1 VRSGRTLVWLAVV
14 AVAVGAPPFASAYVV
29 HVLVLVL
36 FFAFLGAAWNILGGY
51 AGQFSFGHAAF
62 FGIGAYSSTLLLVR
76 AGVSPW
82 LGVWAGGLL
91 AAAFGCFTGYLVFR
105 YGLRGPYFALVTLAF
120 AEMLRLI
127 AVNWMGIG
135 GPMGILIPLPKDGD
149 SLWRLQFR
157 EKLPYYYLM
166 LGLTLLVLGLTRR
179 LERSRLGY
187 TWAAIRENEDAAE
200 ASGVDTLSAKVAA
213 MGISSFLTALGG
225 SFYAQYFSFIDPTL
239 TFGVS
244 VSVEIL
250 LRPIVG
256 GPGTLLGPLLGSLV
270 LTPLSE
276 LTRWLIR
283 GRPGVDVMIYGAILV
298 LVITFLPRGLAGL
311 GRGGRG
317 AGAGGSA

>member
-1 VRSGRTLVWLAVV
+1 MVKLGWVV
-14 AVAVGAPPFASAYVV
+14 AAALAVAVPPFVSPYVV
-29 HVLVLVL
+29 HILVLIL

-62 FGIGAYSSTLLLVR
+62 FGIGAYTSTLLLVR
-76 AGVSPW
+76 LGVSPW
-82 LGVWAGGLL
+82 LGLWAGGLL
-91 AAAFGCFTGYLVFR
+91 AAAFGCFAGYLAFR

-127 AVNWMGIG
+127 AVNWPAIG
-135 GPMGILIPLPKDGD
+135 GPMGILIPLPKGGNAW
-149 SLWRLQFR
+149 LALQFR
-157 EKLPYYYLM
+157 EKLPYFYVM
-166 LGLTLLVLGLTRR
+166 LALVALVLWLTRR

-187 TWAAIRENEDAAE
+187 TLAAIRENEDAAE
-200 ASGVDTLSAKVAA
+200 ASGVNTLAAKLTA
-213 MGISSFLTALGG
+213 MALSSFLTALGG
-225 SFYAQYFSFIDPTL
+225 TFYAQYFSFIDPTL
-239 TFGVS
+239 AFGVS

-256 GPGTLLGPLLGSLV
+256 GPGTLVGPLLGSVV

-298 LVITFLPRGLAGL
+298 VVITFLPRGLVGVRK
-311 GRGGRG
+311 GRT
-317 AGAGGSA
+317 

>member
-1 VRSGRTLVWLAVV
+1 MARAPWLVAAALALAV
-14 AVAVGAPPFASAYVV
+14 PPFASPYVV
-29 HVLVLVL
+29 HILVLIL
-36 FFAFLGAAWNILGGY
+36 FFAYLGTAWNILGGY

-62 FGIGAYSSTLLLVR
+62 FGLGAYTSTLLLVR

-82 LGVWAGGLL
+82 LGFWAGGLV
-91 AAAFGCFTGYLVFR
+91 AAAFGCFAGYLAFR

-135 GPMGILIPLPKDGD
+135 GPMGILIPLPPGGD
-149 SLWRLQFR
+149 SWWRLQFR
-157 EKLPYYYLM
+157 EKLPYYYVM
-166 LGLTLLVLGLTRR
+166 LGLLALVLWLTRR

-187 TWAAIRENEDAAE
+187 TLAAIRENEDAAE
-200 ASGVDTLSAKVAA
+200 ASGVDTQRAKLAA
-213 MGISSFLTALGG
+213 MALSSFLTALGG
-225 SFYAQYFSFIDPTL
+225 TFYAQYFSFVDPTL
-239 TFGVS
+239 AFGVP

-256 GPGTLLGPLLGSLV
+256 GPGTLVGPLLGSLV

-276 LTRWLIR
+276 LTRWAIR

-298 LVITFLPRGLAGL
+298 LVITFLPRGLV
-311 GRGGRG
+311 G
-317 AGAGGSA
+317 ALRVRR

>member
-1 VRSGRTLVWLAVV
+1 MPRGRTLAWLTAGALAV
-14 AVAVGAPPFASAYVV
+14 ALPPFASAYLV

-36 FFAFLGAAWNILGGY
+36 FYAYLGTAWNILGGY

-62 FGIGAYSSTLLLVR
+62 FGIGAYTSTLLLTR

-82 LGVWAGGLL
+82 LGLWAGGLL
-91 AAAFGCFTGYLVFR
+91 AAGFGCFAGFLAFR

-127 AVNWMGIG
+127 AVNWTAVG
-135 GPMGILIPLPKDGD
+135 GPMGVLIPLPKGGD
-149 SLWRLQFR
+149 AWWRLQFR
-157 EKLPYYYLM
+157 EKLPYYYVM
-166 LGLTLLVLGLTRR
+166 LALLALALWLTRR

-187 TWAAIRENEDAAE
+187 TMAAVRENEDAAE
-200 ASGVDTLSAKVAA
+200 ASGVDTLSVKLAA
-213 MGISSFLTALGG
+213 MALSAFLTALGG

-239 TFGVS
+239 AFGVP

-256 GPGTLLGPLLGSLV
+256 GPGTLLGPLLGSVV

-283 GRPGVDVMIYGAILV
+283 ARPGIDVMIYGAILV
-298 LVITFLPRGLAGL
+298 LVITFLPRGLVGAL
-311 GRGGRG
+311 GRARARG
-317 AGAGGSA
+317 